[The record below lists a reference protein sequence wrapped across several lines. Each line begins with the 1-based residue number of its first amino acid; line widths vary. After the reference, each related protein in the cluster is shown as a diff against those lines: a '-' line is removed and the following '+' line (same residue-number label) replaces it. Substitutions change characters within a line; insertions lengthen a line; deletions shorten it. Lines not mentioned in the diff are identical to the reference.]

1 MILYFDFK
9 PVSQGGFIVGYGLL
23 SFILIYLLA
32 HVTRLSTRRGLITTA
47 AHSNFSLTIDK
58 LSRVTLSYSRQ
69 IVLLLLSLEG
79 VAGILYSL
87 YLL

>member
-1 MILYFDFK
+1 MVLYFDFK

-23 SFILIYLLA
+23 RFFNSTYWFRS
-32 HVTRLSTRRGLITTA
+32 RLSARRGLITTA
-47 AHSNFSLTIDK
+47 EHSNFSLTIDK

-79 VAGILYSL
+79 VAGILFSL

>member
-9 PVSQGGFIVGYGLL
+9 PVSQGVFIVGYGLL
-23 SFILIYLLA
+23 SLNLIYLLA
-32 HVTRLSTRRGLITTA
+32 HVTRLSTRSGLITTA
-47 AHSNFSLTIDK
+47 EHSNFSLTIDK
-58 LSRVTLSYSRQ
+58 LSRVTLSSSRQ

-79 VAGILYSL
+79 VAGILVSL